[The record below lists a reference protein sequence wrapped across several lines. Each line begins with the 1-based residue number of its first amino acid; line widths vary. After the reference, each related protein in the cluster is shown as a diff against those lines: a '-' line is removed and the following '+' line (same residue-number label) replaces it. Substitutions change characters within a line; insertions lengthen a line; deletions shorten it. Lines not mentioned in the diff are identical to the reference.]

1 MQFKLPPGGEHPPP
15 DIEPDAAGRIPAHL
29 GLGAVGVVDPHLEGI
44 AAERPDCNHAIR
56 SDADV
61 AVAEVTGHRRNLRRG
76 LPAGFD
82 QNEIVAETMPF

>member
-1 MQFKLPPGGEHPPP
+1 MTMMVILASIVEKET
-15 DIEPDAAGRIPAHL
+15 
-29 GLGAVGVVDPHLEGI
+29 GV

-61 AVAEVTGHRRNLRRG
+61 AVAEVPGHRRDLRRG

-82 QNEIVAETMPF
+82 QDEVVAETMPF